1 MGNTKDSETVEGM
14 VWAIV
19 LLVELSAPQNAALR
33 AQLESASIIVL
44 VEGSMLRASQLVADQ
59 KPHVVVAP
67 SSLPVERTQVLR
79 DAAKEIGL
87 EVMLVAAGADTNSIV
102 HDVRAAVARVSA
114 RREGLRK
121 AT

>member
-1 MGNTKDSETVEGM
+1 MAGTKDSETVEGM

-19 LLVELSAPQNAALR
+19 LLVELTAPQNAALR

-44 VEGSMLRASQLVADQ
+44 VEGSMLRAAQLVAEQ
-59 KPHVVVAP
+59 KPHVIVAP

-79 DAAKEIGL
+79 EAAKEIGL
-87 EVMLVAAGADTNSIV
+87 EVMLVAATANTDSIV

-114 RREGLRK
+114 RREGMRK
-121 AT
+121 PA

>member
-1 MGNTKDSETVEGM
+1 MAETKDNETVEGM
-14 VWAIV
+14 IWAIV
-19 LLVELSAPQNAALR
+19 LLVELTAPQIAALKV
-33 AQLESASIIVL
+33 QLESASIIVL
-44 VEGSMLRASQLVADQ
+44 VEGSMLRAAQLVAEQ

-87 EVMLVAAGADTNSIV
+87 EVMLVDAGGSADSIV

-114 RREGLRK
+114 RRAGIRNG
-121 AT
+121 

>member
-1 MGNTKDSETVEGM
+1 MTKKDEETVEGM

-19 LLVELSAPQNAALR
+19 LLVELGAPQVAALK
-33 AQLESASIIVL
+33 AELESASIIVL

-79 DAAKEIGL
+79 DAAKDVGL
-87 EVMLVAAGADTNSIV
+87 EVMLVDAKADTNHVV
-102 HDVRAAVARVSA
+102 HDVRAAVARVAVKRASLK
-114 RREGLRK
+114 R
-121 AT
+121 

>member
-1 MGNTKDSETVEGM
+1 MTDTKDNETVEGM

-19 LLVELSAPQNAALR
+19 LLVELTAPQNAALR

-44 VEGSMLRASQLVADQ
+44 VEGSMLRAAQLVAEQ

-67 SSLPVERTQVLR
+67 ASLPLERTEVLR
-79 DAAKEIGL
+79 EAAKEIGL
-87 EVMLVAAGADTNSIV
+87 EVMLVAATANTDSIV

-114 RREGLRK
+114 RRQGVRK
-121 AT
+121 P